1 MENWYNFTFFVFFLV
16 LHASVNT
23 QELCKKFEDTYPA
36 GTCKRKFCPLERI
49 PNDPN
54 AQLLKGI
61 PNQCRAHPNQYKCGV
76 FFKNLPGLRDA
87 DDTPITGESLSW
99 IGAVPDI
106 LRKEKIASSAE
117 IRASFGNF
125 KRKDFN
131 IKSKCDWSRENPA
144 NDTAYTTA
152 NARCYLAMKKA
163 SKIKMDECSKTI
175 VNEDGRKT
183 VGDILCDKIDFF
195 YGRGD
200 FGNIPKP
207 NNIDNVEIA
216 FKYSACENDWTT
228 IASGTNPLEAPEK
241 LCCQRLDGTL
251 KFKRCDGSSFNSKC

>member
-1 MENWYNFTFFVFFLV
+1 MLPSGETFNYIKLNISHYIFSIFGACHTIYVF
-16 LHASVNT
+16 HA
-23 QELCKKFEDTYPA
+23 Q
-36 GTCKRKFCPLERI
+36 
-49 PNDPN
+49 
-54 AQLLKGI
+54 
-61 PNQCRAHPNQYKCGV
+61 
-76 FFKNLPGLRDA
+76 
-87 DDTPITGESLSW
+87 
-99 IGAVPDI
+99 
-106 LRKEKIASSAE
+106 
-117 IRASFGNF
+117 
-125 KRKDFN
+125 
-131 IKSKCDWSRENPA
+131 
-144 NDTAYTTA
+144 
-152 NARCYLAMKKA
+152 MKKA